1 MTTRIIIILFILV
14 MVAAG
19 SVPAHAFGGP
29 EEQMF
34 LKAYVNTVRAEVYDR
49 ECQRGKITGR
59 VKTGGHSANFAKN
72 KEMLTAELMTRL
84 SASTQGDVSL
94 VLKGLAD
101 EADKKSVTTF
111 KKINGC
117 FGEEAK
123 HAEKVLDLV
132 SKTEPQFL
140 MKEFGS
146 YVGREAVKAPE

>member
-1 MTTRIIIILFILV
+1 MAGRIITVLFVILAV
-14 MVAAG
+14 VA
-19 SVPAHAFGGP
+19 STPAHAFGGP

-59 VKTGGHSANFAKN
+59 VKGSGHSANFAKN

-84 SASTQGDVSL
+84 ATTTQGDVSL
-94 VLKGLAD
+94 VLKSLAD
-101 EADKKSVTTF
+101 DMDKKTTAGF

-117 FGEEAK
+117 FSDEAQ

-140 MKEFGS
+140 MKEFGA
-146 YVGREAVKAPE
+146 YVGREAVKVPE

>member
-1 MTTRIIIILFILV
+1 MNGRIAFIVLILIAF
-14 MVAAG
+14 AA
-19 SVPAHAFGGP
+19 SPAHAFGGP

-34 LKAYVNTVRAEVYDR
+34 LKAYVNTIRAETYDR
-49 ECQRGKITGR
+49 ECNRGKITGR
-59 VKTGGHSANFAKN
+59 VKDSGHSANFAKN

-84 SASTQGDVSL
+84 SATTQGDVSL

-101 EADKKSVTTF
+101 EAEKKSVTGF

-140 MKEFGS
+140 MKEFGL